1 MGSVCKNG
9 FLRACEIQFSESRQE
24 GVSHLNIALF
34 SSVMRRGSSFEG
46 LVWLSA
52 LFFVQRDARQSRSFI
67 VEWRGMPSLF
77 RSASAFGASI
87 PEPTLTRRGG
97 TTPGQTA
104 FARLGCLARKYGRM
118 CVSALRLAII
128 NIKWLTLLYRA
139 CVRRWRV
146 LLERFTAVVLT
157 DDEGSGDCWV
167 FVRPRTRNAFQ
178 WRRDFPC
185 GDHAPPAKGC
195 RARCQ
200 NQQEGVAG
208 CHCVRAELHE

>member
-1 MGSVCKNG
+1 MAVWRSERAVWGQYGGMGSVCKNG

-97 TTPGQTA
+97 TTWPNSLCET
-104 FARLGCLARKYGRM
+104 R
-118 CVSALRLAII
+118 VSR
-128 NIKWLTLLYRA
+128 
-139 CVRRWRV
+139 
-146 LLERFTAVVLT
+146 
-157 DDEGSGDCWV
+157 S
-167 FVRPRTRNAFQ
+167 
-178 WRRDFPC
+178 
-185 GDHAPPAKGC
+185 
-195 RARCQ
+195 
-200 NQQEGVAG
+200 
-208 CHCVRAELHE
+208 

>member
-67 VEWRGMPSLF
+67 VEWLGMPSLF

-97 TTPGQTA
+97 TTNGQTA

-118 CVSALRLAII
+118 CVSALRLASWGQCESSWGQCA
-128 NIKWLTLLYRA
+128 KMVFRLPRA
-139 CVRRWRV
+139 GRNVAGHEGTTQRAEESAFSPCALSRCERLWRRKI
-146 LLERFTAVVLT
+146 
-157 DDEGSGDCWV
+157 GSGGHRIDGFGGSGSV
-167 FVRPRTRNAFQ
+167 GTGGLR
-178 WRRDFPC
+178 
-185 GDHAPPAKGC
+185 G
-195 RARCQ
+195 
-200 NQQEGVAG
+200 
-208 CHCVRAELHE
+208 